1 MGTIDDVDH
10 EILAIAITFGVHVLA
25 VAALIWHLIGEGDE
39 RPDWRGWL
47 RPGDDPAPAPAPG
60 PAPGRDGL
68 PLPDAL
74 PSAVRLREPARL
86 ADAVPRPARRPA
98 HAPERAPQRERAPAG
113 DA

>member
-47 RPGDDPAPAPAPG
+47 RPGDDPPAPAPG
-60 PAPGRDGL
+60 PAPGRDGV